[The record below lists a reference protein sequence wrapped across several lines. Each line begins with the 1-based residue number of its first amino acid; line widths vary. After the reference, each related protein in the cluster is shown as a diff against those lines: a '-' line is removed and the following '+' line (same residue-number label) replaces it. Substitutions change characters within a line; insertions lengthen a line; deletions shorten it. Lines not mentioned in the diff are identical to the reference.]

1 MSVESSTA
9 CKEDRDLEDPIS
21 HSHSSTLMDRTLSQ
35 EQRKTLLQQVE
46 QLKQDLDEKLIA
58 ACDPLASNSASDV
71 VEKSDYEKLG
81 KSLDKFYF

>member
-21 HSHSSTLMDRTLSQ
+21 HSSTLMDRTLSQ
-35 EQRKTLLQQVE
+35 EQRETLLQQVE
-46 QLKQDLDEKLIA
+46 QLKQDLDEKFIA

-71 VEKSDYEKLG
+71 VEKSDHEKLG
-81 KSLDKFYF
+81 KNLINAP

>member
-9 CKEDRDLEDPIS
+9 CKEDRDLEDPI
-21 HSHSSTLMDRTLSQ
+21 SHSSTLMDRTLSQ

-71 VEKSDYEKLG
+71 VEKSDHEKLG
-81 KSLDKFYF
+81 KNLINAP

>member
-9 CKEDRDLEDPIS
+9 CKEDRDLEDPI
-21 HSHSSTLMDRTLSQ
+21 SHSSTLMDRTLSQ

-81 KSLDKFYF
+81 KSLVYAP